1 MVQPRGAP
9 SSRVTRQRVTEIER
23 RGFNMMTGEERR
35 TVYIEPIEMPTDEP
49 PRPDQPVG
57 APDRDTEPVPA

>member
-1 MVQPRGAP
+1 
-9 SSRVTRQRVTEIER
+9 
-23 RGFNMMTGEERR
+23 MMIGEERR
-35 TVYIEPIEMPTDEP
+35 TVYIEPIETPTDEP

>member
-1 MVQPRGAP
+1 
-9 SSRVTRQRVTEIER
+9 
-23 RGFNMMTGEERR
+23 MMTGEERR

-57 APDRDTEPVPA
+57 AQDRDTEPVPA